1 MVIQLQDFIRYQ
13 DFIYNTP
20 SNNLK
25 EKESIQY
32 LYICPKVTVGIHF
45 PKFVSSQFDSN
56 KVIRLLRKPL
66 IYNQLK
72 INREYYASNNLNILN
87 AHVCSNN
94 NNNYKNSLYSPDR
107 IIDTKFTKRVEKM
120 RIEKSGSNVHIS
132 KIIVHISKIIIPIE
146 YNSKSKNYIFKE
158 SFNDKIIPLEESC
171 MYNFF
176 YRCTFPKVTIEV

>member
-1 MVIQLQDFIRYQ
+1 MQDFIRYQ

-32 LYICPKVTVGIHF
+32 LYICPKITVGIHF
-45 PKFVSSQFDSN
+45 PKFVSSSYNPN
-56 KVIRLLRKPL
+56 KVIRLLKKSRV
-66 IYNQLK
+66 YTQLE
-72 INREYYASNNLNILN
+72 INKEYYASNNLNILN

-94 NNNYKNSLYSPDR
+94 INKNNLYSISK
-107 IIDTKFTKRVEKM
+107 IIDTKFTNRVEKM
-120 RIEKSGSNVHIS
+120 RIEKSGSN
-132 KIIVHISKIIIPIE
+132 VHISKIIIPIE